1 MKKHP
6 NLYSII
12 VSTFIFIFIQSS
24 ILAQDK
30 VLMTNGKVL
39 RGKIKTEQEDLF
51 TFDYY
56 KKHGKVKSIELSK
69 YRVFSVTNAEGT
81 EKIHYQPDST
91 MGYVYSVNEMRM
103 YIYGQR
109 DAFNAYQPLPMFILS
124 YTVGLGSVIFDTYQ
138 FTADPNTPAGFF
150 QRTPS
155 MFPITVPLAFTIGA
169 GLFAPKIRKEY
180 ASDISFMASEHY
192 IMGFKKIA
200 KYKRLK
206 NAFFGSALGVISGFV
221 VYGIGKP

>member
-1 MKKHP
+1 MKTKS
-6 NLYSII
+6 NGVLTLL
-12 VSTFIFIFIQSS
+12 VGCALLFSS
-24 ILAQDK
+24 LITAQDK

-39 RGKIKTEQEDLF
+39 RGKIKTEHEDYF
-51 TFDYY
+51 SFDYY
-56 KKHGKVKSIELSK
+56 KKQGKVKSIELSK
-69 YRVFSVTNAEGT
+69 YRVFSVTNVDGT
-81 EKIHYQPDST
+81 EAIHYKPDT
-91 MGYVYSVNEMRM
+91 AMGYTYSVNEMRM

-109 DAFNAYQPLPMFILS
+109 DAFNAYQPLPMFIFS
-124 YTVGLGSVIFDTYQ
+124 YTVGLGSVLFDTYQ

-155 MFPITVPLAFTIGA
+155 MFPITIPLAFTIGS